1 MEIISKK
8 DFKSATKLDKLML
21 PGLANLLME
30 VMKIN
35 DVNKLYTKFHEL
47 EGLDFVDGILDGL
60 GIKIEIDEK
69 ELNNIP
75 KEGAFIA
82 IANHP
87 YGGVEGLILLKIL
100 CMQRPDVKLMAN
112 FLLKKIPNLSEY
124 FIAVNPFENV
134 KNASSISGLKTT
146 LEQLQQGNPIGIF
159 PAGEVSA
166 YNSKTQKVMDKQW
179 SPVVGKIISKAGVPV
194 LPVYFHG
201 NNGLLFNLLGFIH
214 PTLRTARLPYELFN
228 KKGYTIKMR
237 IGKPIAYDEIKKLS
251 AQNKV
256 LPYLRAR
263 TYALGSGIEVKK
275 FFSSKLFSI
284 KSSPDNIVPETP
296 TELILKELEGIKD
309 KLVMSEKNYD
319 VYLSGAAS
327 MPNIINEIGRL
338 REITFRE
345 VGEGTNKKIDL
356 DEYDLY
362 YSHLFIWDREA
373 QKIVG
378 AYRVGKG
385 DEIFFRYGSRGFYIT
400 NLFKV
405 KSGFNPIM
413 KAGLE
418 LGRSFV
424 RKEYQQKALPL
435 FLLWKGLL
443 MFSLKNPEYRYM
455 FGPVSISNNF
465 SKLSKTLIIEFIK
478 NNCFDKAL
486 EKFVTPK
493 KQFYA
498 ELPAIDSEV
507 LLNNKDSIK
516 SLDSLISEIEINHN
530 KVPVLL
536 RQYIQLNAK
545 IIGFNV
551 DPKFNDAIDGF
562 LVLDI
567 KNIPEETFKML
578 GK

>member
-1 MEIISKK
+1 M
-8 DFKSATKLDKLML
+8 
-21 PGLANLLME
+21 ME
-30 VMKIN
+30 VK
-35 DVNKLYTKFHEL
+35 VNSVE
-47 EGLDFVDGILDGL
+47 
-60 GIKIEIDEK
+60 IE
-69 ELNNIP
+69 
-75 KEGAFIA
+75 
-82 IANHP
+82 
-87 YGGVEGLILLKIL
+87 
-100 CMQRPDVKLMAN
+100 
-112 FLLKKIPNLSEY
+112 NL
-124 FIAVNPFENV
+124 
-134 KNASSISGLKTT
+134 
-146 LEQLQQGNPIGIF
+146 
-159 PAGEVSA
+159 
-166 YNSKTQKVMDKQW
+166 
-179 SPVVGKIISKAGVPV
+179 
-194 LPVYFHG
+194 
-201 NNGLLFNLLGFIH
+201 
-214 PTLRTARLPYELFN
+214 
-228 KKGYTIKMR
+228 
-237 IGKPIAYDEIKKLS
+237 
-251 AQNKV
+251 
-256 LPYLRAR
+256 
-263 TYALGSGIEVKK
+263 
-275 FFSSKLFSI
+275 
-284 KSSPDNIVPETP
+284 
-296 TELILKELEGIKD
+296 KD
-309 KLVMSEKNYD
+309 KHVMSEKNYD
-319 VYLSGAAS
+319 VYLSGASS
-327 MPNIINEIGRL
+327 MPNIVNEIGRL

-400 NLFKV
+400 NLFRV
-405 KSGFNPIM
+405 KAGFHPIM

-443 MFSLKNPEYRYM
+443 MFLMKNPEYRYM

-465 SKLSKTLIIEFIK
+465 SKLSKTLMIEFIK
-478 NNCFDKAL
+478 NNCFDKEL
-486 EKFVTPK
+486 EKYVSPK

-498 ELPAIDSEV
+498 ELPTIDSEV

-551 DPKFNDAIDGF
+551 DPKFNDSIDGF

-567 KNIPEETFKML
+567 TKIPEETYKML